1 MNKIQVRSRLSSEIY
16 QQLQQYMAKEG
27 LSETSAIEA
36 ILSSYFAEKPQ
47 DNLAVQIAK
56 IEQDLSAL
64 KRHVLAIRF
73 RA

>member
-1 MNKIQVRSRLSSEIY
+1 MDKIQVRSHLSSEIY

-36 ILSSYFAEKPQ
+36 ILSRYFADQPQ
-47 DNLAVQIAK
+47 DKLAVQIAK

>member
-36 ILSSYFAEKPQ
+36 ILSSYLSDKPQ

>member
-1 MNKIQVRSRLSSEIY
+1 MKKIQVRSHLSSEIY

-36 ILSSYFAEKPQ
+36 ILSSYFADKPQ
-47 DNLAVQIAK
+47 DKLAVQIAK